1 MPTAPKPKTSIGRLD
16 GLLQDAFK
24 RSIGLALKDEEDLH
38 FISPRLDAM
47 LAEATA

>member
-1 MPTAPKPKTSIGRLD
+1 V
-16 GLLQDAFK
+16 
-24 RSIGLALKDEEDLH
+24 ALKDEEDLH